1 VPEFRAVVTDLDGT
15 IVTDGAVSPG
25 LVRAVAEL
33 RERGVAF
40 VVATARAPVGVVAVP
55 ALLAH
60 LNVAVCCGGAVG
72 WSPTG
77 ELLWRE
83 AIAASTAGL
92 AIAYAL
98 ENLPGCGIAGF
109 DGQRWMMTPAY
120 ASQRRRYS
128 ATDRFEVVAAEEIGA
143 GDVCA
148 LAVSH
153 PQLAST
159 EMADVL
165 AAPGFDIEVTYAV
178 ANLVD
183 LGPPG
188 VDKATGVR
196 RALSTLDIEP
206 AEAIAFGDMPND
218 LPMLALCGHS
228 VAMANAHP
236 DLLVGATTIAPCVHD
251 DGVARVLADL
261 GLVSS
266 PTRQAL
272 TACRACPAGH
282 SAQALALFRR
292 RFTTDQV
299 DYHTP

>member
-1 VPEFRAVVTDLDGT
+1 MFRAVVTDLDGT
-15 IVTDGAVSPG
+15 IVDAGAVSPG
-25 LVRAVAEL
+25 IVRAVAEL

-55 ALLAH
+55 ALLPH

-83 AIAASTAGL
+83 MIAATTVEL
-92 AIAYAL
+92 AVAYAL

-109 DGQRWMMTPAY
+109 DGERWMMTPVY
-120 ASQRRRYS
+120 ASHRRRYS
-128 ATDRFEVVAAEEIGA
+128 ATDRFEVVPAKEIA
-143 GDVCA
+143 GGDACA

-153 PQLAST
+153 PDRAST

-165 AAPGFDIEVTYAV
+165 TAPALDVAITYSA

-196 RALSTLDIEP
+196 RALSTL
-206 AEAIAFGDMPND
+206 
-218 LPMLALCGHS
+218 
-228 VAMANAHP
+228 AMANAHP
-236 DLLVGATTIAPCVHD
+236 DLLVGAATIAPCVHD
-251 DGVARVLADL
+251 DGVVRVLADL
-261 GLVSS
+261 GLVSA
-266 PTRQAL
+266 PAREVL
-272 TACRACPAGH
+272 TTCLACPA
-282 SAQALALFRR
+282 
-292 RFTTDQV
+292 
-299 DYHTP
+299 